1 MEVQALRLDEDLQCT
16 SMYISFPKSMPC
28 LHVFCTSPRACV
40 EVYGC
45 PMRPANSRYIH
56 PQGISM
62 CWLRCNGSFRIQRP
76 NRIKSDHIRSLWFSR
91 SSRFSQIQNTTYI
104 HLSNFQSARVR
115 GGRTRKA
122 SALRNENPRRE
133 SDRATRV
140 DLTYPM
146 DDTQWCNFELAPV
159 PF

>member
-1 MEVQALRLDEDLQCT
+1 MEVQALRLDEDVQCT

-40 EVYGC
+40 EVHGC

-56 PQGISM
+56 PQGISI

-76 NRIKSDHIRSLWFSR
+76 NRIKSDHIRSLLFSR
-91 SSRFSQIQNTTYI
+91 SSRFSQIQNTTYPT
-104 HLSNFQSARVR
+104 SRAPGWEA
-115 GGRTRKA
+115 GGQGKA

-133 SDRATRV
+133 SDATRV
-140 DLTYPM
+140 DLTDPM
-146 DDTQWCNFELAPV
+146 DDTHWCNFELAPV

>member
-1 MEVQALRLDEDLQCT
+1 MHINVHKLSQIRAMSSALVPENVL
-16 SMYISFPKSMPC
+16 KSMG
-28 LHVFCTSPRACV
+28 VRWDQQIVAT
-40 EVYGC
+40 
-45 PMRPANSRYIH
+45 YIH
-56 PQGISM
+56 REYPM

-76 NRIKSDHIRSLWFSR
+76 NRIKSDHIRSLFSR
-91 SSRFSQIQNTTYI
+91 SSRFSQIQKTTYI